1 MKIAIYARCSTKRQ
15 ELSGQIEWMTDQ
27 LKNRGL
33 IADKIYSDYKSGLI
47 PPDERNLGKLLK
59 RLKSGDMVYVAE
71 LSRLS
76 REAFTLAS
84 IANHFIKN
92 NIALVSLKDNYV
104 LQDTLQS
111 KMCLMIMALSYE
123 QEVYM
128 IRLRTKVQ
136 KEQYQKRLREGTLT
150 KKLGRPKGAKTQNHF
165 LDSHRTRLINDYH
178 KLIPISQLARRYGCE
193 QKTIRRYLKKYDDN
207 YISSKELKNGIDD

>member
-15 ELSGQIEWMTDQ
+15 ELSAQVDWMIDQ
-27 LKNRGL
+27 LKERGL
-33 IADKIYSDYKSGLI
+33 TADKIYSDYKSGLV
-47 PPDERNLGKLLK
+47 PPEERNLSKLLK
-59 RLKSGDMVYVAE
+59 KLKSGDTVYVAE

-92 NIALVSLKDNYV
+92 NISLVSLKDNYI

-136 KEQYQKRLREGTLT
+136 KEQYQKKLQEGLVI
-150 KKLGRPKGAKTQNHF
+150 KKLGRPVGSKTQNHF

-193 QKTIRRYLKKYDDN
+193 QKTIRRYLKKYDMN
-207 YISSKELKNGIDD
+207 YISSKELKNGLD